1 MRVGCSCVACVICD
15 LVVYEKFSDF
25 GKRERES
32 LELGNLVILAESERE
47 CLKNH

>member
-25 GKRERES
+25 GKRERERAWS
-32 LELGNLVILAESERE
+32 
-47 CLKNH
+47 